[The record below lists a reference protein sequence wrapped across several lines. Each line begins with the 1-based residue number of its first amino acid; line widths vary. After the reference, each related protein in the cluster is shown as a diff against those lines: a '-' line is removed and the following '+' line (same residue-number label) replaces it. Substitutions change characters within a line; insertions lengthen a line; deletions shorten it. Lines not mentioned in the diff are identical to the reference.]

1 MRMDAHRY
9 KEGSMDATTTETTP
23 AVDMQAAEQA
33 EVATELRQRAAAIDL
48 MSVIELGETIRKK
61 GMDWFDPALG
71 LLKTETLGRLFAVLD
86 KARKTF
92 EALGT
97 SAGEDSAKVESEL
110 LPRMR
115 ESGMQSMK
123 VAGTTVYVERK
134 LWGSAK
140 DGNAPLLCAALKEM
154 GHGDMVK
161 EGVNG
166 QTFSAYIR
174 EIEEQVSKT
183 PLSPNDLIPKLPELL
198 QPVVQIAEVFKIRA
212 RKG

>member
-1 MRMDAHRY
+1 M
-9 KEGSMDATTTETTP
+9 EPTTLDP
-23 AVDMQAAEQA
+23 AQAVDVQEEEQA
-33 EVATELRQRAAAIDL
+33 ELVKELKERAAAIDL
-48 MSVIELGETIRKK
+48 MPVIELGEHLQKK

-71 LLKTETLGRLFAVLD
+71 LLKTETLARLFSVLD
-86 KARKTF
+86 KQRKLF
-92 EALGT
+92 EKMGE
-97 SAGEDSAKVESEL
+97 SAGDGAAKVESEL
-110 LPRMR
+110 LPRMKD
-115 ESGMQSMK
+115 SGTQSMK

-174 EIEEQVSKT
+174 ELEESVSKT
-183 PLSPNDLIPKLPELL
+183 PLAPEELLPKLPELL
-198 QPVVQIAEVFKIRA
+198 QPVVHISEVFKIRA

>member
-1 MRMDAHRY
+1 MEMTAQQDEAFVTKGAESMVTIY
-9 KEGSMDATTTETTP
+9 KDRV
-23 AVDMQAAEQA
+23 AV
-33 EVATELRQRAAAIDL
+33 IDT
-48 MSVIELGETIRKK
+48 MSVVQLGEAIQKF
-61 GMDWFDPALG
+61 GMDWFDPTLG
-71 LLKTETLGRLFAVLD
+71 MLKTETLARIFSVLD

-92 EALGT
+92 EKLGE
-97 SAGEDSAKVESEL
+97 SAGEDCAKVESEL

-115 ESGMQSMK
+115 DSGTQSMK
-123 VAGTTVYVERK
+123 VSGTTVYVERK

-140 DGNAPLLCAALKEM
+140 DGNAAMLCAALKEM

-174 EIEEQVSKT
+174 EIEGSVSDK
-183 PLSPNDLIPKLPELL
+183 PLPPEELIPKLPDLL
-198 QPVVQIAEVFKIRA
+198 QPVVQVSEVFKIRA

>member
-1 MRMDAHRY
+1 M
-9 KEGSMDATTTETTP
+9 EPTTLDP
-23 AVDMQAAEQA
+23 ARAVDMQEEENAEI
-33 EVATELRQRAAAIDL
+33 VKELKARAASIDL
-48 MSVIELGETIRKK
+48 MSVIELGKTIQEK
-61 GMDWFDPALG
+61 GMDWFDPTLG
-71 LLKTETLGRLFAVLD
+71 LLKTETLARLFAVLD

-92 EALGT
+92 EKLGV

-110 LPRMR
+110 LPRMKD
-115 ESGMQSMK
+115 SGTQSMK

-174 EIEEQVSKT
+174 EIEDQVSKT
-183 PLSPNDLIPKLPELL
+183 PLAPEDLIPKLPELL
-198 QPVVQIAEVFKIRA
+198 QPVVHISEVFKIRA

>member
-1 MRMDAHRY
+1 
-9 KEGSMDATTTETTP
+9 MDATTTLEPTP
-23 AVDMQAAEQA
+23 AVDMPAEEQA
-33 EVATELRQRAAAIDL
+33 EIAMELRQRAAAIDL
-48 MSVIELGETIRKK
+48 MSVIELGETIQKK

-174 EIEEQVSKT
+174 EIEDSLSKV
-183 PLSPNDLIPKLPELL
+183 PLSPEELIPKLPELL
-198 QPVVQIAEVFKIRA
+198 QPVVHVSEVFKIRA

>member
-1 MRMDAHRY
+1 M
-9 KEGSMDATTTETTP
+9 EPTTLDP
-23 AVDMQAAEQA
+23 AQAVDMQEEENAEI
-33 EVATELRQRAAAIDL
+33 VKELKARAASIDL
-48 MSVIELGETIRKK
+48 MSVIELGKTIQEK
-61 GMDWFDPALG
+61 GMDWFDPTLG
-71 LLKTETLGRLFAVLD
+71 LLKTETLARLFAVLD

-92 EALGT
+92 EKLGV
-97 SAGEDSAKVESEL
+97 SAGEDLAKVESEL
-110 LPRMR
+110 LPRMKD
-115 ESGMQSMK
+115 SGTQSMK

-174 EIEEQVSKT
+174 EIEDQVSKT
-183 PLSPNDLIPKLPELL
+183 PLAPEDLIPKLPELL
-198 QPVVQIAEVFKIRA
+198 QPVVHISEVFKIRA